1 MCSHENVDFVLDCLA
16 WFILINGMPSR
27 SGPVHVATTTR
38 KYKGKVY
45 KTHLLRRTYREG
57 DKVKHQ
63 TLGNLSHLPEHL
75 IEIIKADL
83 RGE

>member
-1 MCSHENVDFVLDCLA
+1 
-16 WFILINGMPSR
+16 MPSR

-38 KYKGKVY
+38 KYKDKVY